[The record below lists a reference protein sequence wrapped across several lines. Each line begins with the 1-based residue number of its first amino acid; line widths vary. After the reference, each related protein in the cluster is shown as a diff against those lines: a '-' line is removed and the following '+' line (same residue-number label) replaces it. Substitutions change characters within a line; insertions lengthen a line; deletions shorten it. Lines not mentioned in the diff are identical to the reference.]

1 MKNVSD
7 GEVVAEGSDDQGD
20 GSEENASENHNA
32 RTARGLAQALPVW
45 VARKKEGDQT
55 HSERIQAQRQG
66 EEQGKATD
74 LRHVGEPRSI
84 FSETDGGGNRD
95 KRSTGGNRGL
105 KPSLR
110 GGFTRR

>member
-7 GEVVAEGSDDQGD
+7 GEVVAEGSDDEGD
-20 GSEENASENHNA
+20 GGEENASENHNA

-45 VARKKEGDQT
+45 LAGKKEGDQT

-74 LRHVGEPRSI
+74 LRHVGEPRCI
-84 FSETDGGGNRD
+84 FSETDD
-95 KRSTGGNRGL
+95 GGNRGRA
-105 KPSLR
+105 SASVHR
-110 GGFTRR
+110 G